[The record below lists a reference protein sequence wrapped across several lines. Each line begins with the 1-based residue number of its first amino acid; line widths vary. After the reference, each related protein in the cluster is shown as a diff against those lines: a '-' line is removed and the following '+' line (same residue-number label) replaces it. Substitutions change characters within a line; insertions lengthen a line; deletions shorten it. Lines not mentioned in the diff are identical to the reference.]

1 MTHNEEEYLE
11 FLNNLPS
18 NFRVMPHALRVGL
31 HEEYMQFDTSIAE
44 HLEEIDELTAALYD
58 VNSSIDLKKAIII
71 ELAHAGEVAALQTL
85 QAYTETAPEELQE
98 WLQLATHECQM
109 YLESDLL
116 DENIVMISGGIGGEG
131 HRMRYFMALIAQQ
144 TCSTSPDIT
153 NLVRTEFETIAQ
165 KNDSIIESFEVEEQF
180 YKFMMLIPMNVPLD
194 QFITTGIE
202 EINNTL
208 PNYLHNTYMLTNV
221 AIPPNEHLVEFAQE
235 VRNRKEE
242 D

>member
-1 MTHNEEEYLE
+1 MTHNEEEYLD

-18 NFRVMPHALRVGL
+18 NFRVMPHALSVGL
-31 HEEYMQFDTSIAE
+31 HEEYMQFDTTIAD
-44 HLEEIDELTAALYD
+44 HLEEIEELTAALYD
-58 VNSSIDLKKAIII
+58 ANSSIDLKKAIII

-85 QAYTETAPEELQE
+85 EAYTKLAPEELQE
-98 WLQLATHECQM
+98 WLQLATQECKL

-131 HRMRYFMALIAQQ
+131 HRMRYFVAIIAQQ
-144 TCSTSPDIT
+144 TCSTNTDIT
-153 NLVRTEFETIAQ
+153 NLVRAEFETIAK
-165 KNDSIIESFEVEEQF
+165 KNDSIVESFEVEEQF

-194 QFITTGIE
+194 QFISTGIE

-221 AIPPNEHLVEFAQE
+221 AIPPNEHLIEFAQE
-235 VRNRKEE
+235 VRNRQNE